1 MQVGYIS
8 QVLPMDG
15 PTNYYTKSMTD
26 LRTALACLKSATFY
40 KSLFKIVGY
49 GGGGGGVEHMFKN

>member
-1 MQVGYIS
+1 
-8 QVLPMDG
+8 MDG

-49 GGGGGGVEHMFKN
+49 GGGGGGGVKHMFKN